1 VHSPIGIQ
9 SRLPRLPK
17 PLRLSY
23 RAFSI
28 RCLRHLISTGS
39 ISGRDHPHLSRFVSK
54 VVPHTHA
61 VKSRQHSSEVMQP
74 PSPYVPDLNTSTY
87 DRMEAFQ
94 RICENSLATHQPP
107 RCSRCSPLP
116 DHATTSLERPRQIR
130 LTAFSSLSPFWP

>member
-1 VHSPIGIQ
+1 VSGSLDQPSSRSCAPLSPSPWYYGTITQIKV
-9 SRLPRLPK
+9 P
-17 PLRLSY
+17 
-23 RAFSI
+23 
-28 RCLRHLISTGS
+28 GS